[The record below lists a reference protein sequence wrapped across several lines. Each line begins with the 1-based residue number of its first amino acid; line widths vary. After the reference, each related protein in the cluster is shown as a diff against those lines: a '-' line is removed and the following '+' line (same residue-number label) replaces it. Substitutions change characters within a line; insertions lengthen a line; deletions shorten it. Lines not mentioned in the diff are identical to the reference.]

1 MPLPIDRALR
11 EGVAS
16 ALAHRSST
24 VILVLLTL
32 ATTLAVFLTA
42 GRSAAVESEVLA
54 RIDEAGPRLVTV
66 QVLEPSPGIDRSGLG
81 RLSRATGVEWAL
93 GLGEAREVSNASLPG
108 GAKVVA
114 RRLLTDAP
122 DILHVSKG
130 RAPAAGEAIVSESAR
145 ELLGLAQPSGTLDDG
160 GRLLP
165 VVGQYGAGHEIADLE
180 RLVLVGAEPRT
191 TERATLVYLLANS
204 TANVPLVTAQLPAL
218 SGLDGGEGVNV
229 STSEEL
235 LRVEEAVGGELSRF
249 GRTMALGALGA
260 GLVLM
265 ALATA
270 LAQSSRRRD
279 HGRRR
284 ALGASRTAIVAVAIL
299 EVAFPVGAGAAL
311 GTAAG
316 GSLVHRLTGHLP
328 EPSFMVAVPVLVL
341 IIGMVATVV
350 PATAAALQ
358 DPVRILRVP

>member
-1 MPLPIDRALR
+1 MPLPVDRAVR
-11 EGVAS
+11 EGAAS
-16 ALAHRSST
+16 ALAHRSSS
-24 VILVLLTL
+24 VILILLTF

-42 GRSAAVESEVLA
+42 GRAAAVESEVLA

-66 QVLEPSPGIDRSGLG
+66 QVLEPSPGIDRSGLD

-93 GLGEAREVSNASLPG
+93 GLGEAREVKNAALPG
-108 GAKVVA
+108 GANVVA
-114 RRLLTDAP
+114 RSLLTAPP
-122 DILHVSKG
+122 DIVHVAKG

-145 ELLGLAQPSGTLDDG
+145 KLLGLKEASGTLEDG
-160 GRLLP
+160 GLLLP

-180 RLVLVGAEPRT
+180 RLVLVGAESET

-204 TANVPLVTAQLPAL
+204 TANVPLVTAQLPIL
-218 SGLDGGEGVNV
+218 SGLDGGDGVNV

-284 ALGASRTAIVAVAIL
+284 ALGASRTAIVAVAIV
-299 EVAFPVGAGAAL
+299 EVVFPVGAGAAL
-311 GTAAG
+311 GTAVG
-316 GSLVHRLTGHLP
+316 GYLVHRLVGQLP
-328 EPSFMVAVPVLVL
+328 EPSFTLAVPVLML
-341 IIGMVATVV
+341 IIGMVATLV
-350 PATAAALQ
+350 PATAAALH